1 VSDTGK
7 PSRQLAIAMVIM
19 AGVAFI
25 AILVGLAMGQLAVA
39 GVAAV
44 VLVILWFVLR
54 SIQRRGAA

>member
-1 VSDTGK
+1 
-7 PSRQLAIAMVIM
+7 MVIM